1 MSRLFAWLQYA
12 LPHHL
17 LAAAV
22 YRVTRIRARAI
33 KNPMIRGFA
42 WAFGVDLSEAESS
55 DPDHYPTFNAFFT
68 RALRPGLRPIADAP
82 GEIACPVDGRLSQA
96 GRLDDGRILQAKGRS
111 YELVE
116 LLGGDEEL
124 ARTLSGGAFCTIY
137 LAPYNYHRIH
147 MPCAGVLRQMI
158 HVPGR
163 LFSVNAATVDNV
175 PRLFARNERVV
186 SVFDTDAGTLG
197 LVLVGAM
204 NVGSMGTVWAGD
216 VTPAAAREPRRWSY
230 PGDAPETVRL
240 ERGDEMGRF
249 NMGSTVIL
257 LFERDRAEWQDLLQ
271 PGEAVRMGQSIG
283 VLLDADAAMRAPSGL
298 GSR

>member
-17 LAAAV
+17 LAGAV
-22 YRVTRIRARAI
+22 HRVARIRARGI

-42 WAFGVDLSEAESS
+42 WAFGVDWSEAESR

-68 RALRPGLRPIADAP
+68 RSLKPGSRPIADGP
-82 GEIACPVDGRLSQA
+82 GEIACPVDGRVSQA
-96 GRLDDGRILQAKGRS
+96 GRLEDGRLLQAKGRS
-111 YELVE
+111 YELGD
-116 LLGGDEEL
+116 LLGGDEQL
-124 ARTLSGGAFCTIY
+124 ARSLTSGGFCTIY

-147 MPCAGVLRQMI
+147 MPCASVLREMI

-163 LFSVNAATVDNV
+163 LFSVNAATVANV

-186 SVFDTDAGTLG
+186 TTFDTDAGTMG

-204 NVGSMGTVWAGD
+204 NVGSMGTAWAGD
-216 VTPAAAREPRRWSY
+216 VTPAAARGPRRWSY
-230 PGDAPETVRL
+230 GDDAPETVRF
-240 ERGDEMGRF
+240 ERGAEMGRF

-257 LFERDRAEWQDLLQ
+257 LFERDRAEWRDFMK

-283 VLLDADAAMRAPSGL
+283 VLRSVAAEVRAT
-298 GSR
+298 